1 MTTVPN
7 DPVSTPPE
15 GEPSL
20 DPGAPKPAEPGP
32 DPDPESDPGAE
43 PFTNKGPRSRSMSG
57 TRWLAVAFFLAFL
70 AIGTI
75 VVVVSAELSK

>member
-20 DPGAPKPAEPGP
+20 DPGAPTPAEPSG
-32 DPDPESDPGAE
+32 DPDAE
-43 PFTNKGPRSRSMSG
+43 P
-57 TRWLAVAFFLAFL
+57 
-70 AIGTI
+70 
-75 VVVVSAELSK
+75 AEADPEPHDV